1 MRQLFLG
8 VDGGGTKTV
17 AALADASGNLVAAA
31 RTGGSNYQDIGA
43 SAAGRELKA
52 AVHTALAAAGAT
64 PQDLA
69 AAAFGMSG
77 ADREA
82 EMAIVQAMVDQ
93 YVPVTPRFVENDAL
107 LVLRAGTKDAVGVGL
122 VAGTGT
128 NCIGRDRYGRR
139 HQIGGMGTISGDVGY
154 AEDLAMR
161 TLGGAWKAFDGR
173 SGPSALGP
181 AICEMLGV
189 ESVEALPS
197 LMVRGE
203 VPEPMVRASVQ
214 CLFRCAREGDGL
226 ARRIVEDTGSRMGA
240 AAAAAMRALV
250 LRGSNAILVLGG
262 AMFQTPGHE
271 LLVES
276 CTKRVRDTVSEAHVI
291 LLDTHPVVGAVL
303 FAKDLVEHASRDFAI
318 RARASGQELERLLED
333 SARGA

>member
-1 MRQLFLG
+1 MSGLFLG

-17 AALADASGNLVAAA
+17 AALADARGALVAVA
-31 RTGGSNYQDIGA
+31 RTGGSNYQDLGR
-43 SAAGRELKA
+43 SSAGRELKA
-52 AVHTALAAAGAT
+52 AVETALGRVGARME
-64 PQDLA
+64 DVE
-69 AAAFGMSG
+69 AAAFGMAG

-82 EMAIVQAMVDQ
+82 EMEIVQGMIAE
-93 YVPVTPRFVENDAL
+93 YVPVSRRFVENDAL

-173 SGPSALGP
+173 AGPSALTE
-181 AICEMLGV
+181 AIQLDLGV
-189 ESVEALPS
+189 ASVEALTS

-203 VPEPMVRASVQ
+203 LPQPIIKRSVQ

-226 ARRIVEDTGSRMGA
+226 ARRIVADTGARMGA

-250 LRGSNAILVLGG
+250 LRGSNAVVVLGG
-262 AMFQTPGHE
+262 AMFQTEGHD
-271 LLVES
+271 LLVQA
-276 CTKRVRDTVSEAHVI
+276 CTKRIADTVSEAHVI
-291 LLDTHPVVGAVL
+291 VLDTEPVVGAVL
-303 FAKDLVEHASRDFAI
+303 FARDLVGHAPRDFALA
-318 RARASGQELERLLED
+318 ARAGGQDIEALLEVT
-333 SARGA
+333 R

>member
-1 MRQLFLG
+1 MTQLFLG

-17 AALADASGNLVAAA
+17 AAVADETGRILAHAK
-31 RTGGSNYQDIGA
+31 TGGSNYQDIGA

-52 AVHTALAAAGAT
+52 AVDTALRALGASMT
-64 PQDLA
+64 DVV

-77 ADREA
+77 ADRA
-82 EMAIVQAMVDQ
+82 SEMAIVEAMVDAH
-93 YVPVTPRFVENDAL
+93 VPVALRFVENDAL

-139 HQIGGMGTISGDVGY
+139 HQIGGMGSISGDVGH

-161 TLGGAWKAFDGR
+161 ALGGAWMAFDGR
-173 SGPSALGP
+173 AGPSVLTGAL
-181 AICEMLGV
+181 CEALGV

-203 VPEPMVRASVQ
+203 LPEPVVKASVQ
-214 CLFRCAREGDGL
+214 CLFRCAGAGDGL
-226 ARRIVEDTGSRMGA
+226 ARRIVEDTGSRLGG

-250 LRGSNAILVLGG
+250 LRGPNAIVVLGG
-262 AMFQTPGHE
+262 AMFQSEGHE

-276 CTKRVRDTVSEAHVI
+276 CAKRVRTSVSEAHVI
-291 LLDTHPVVGAVL
+291 VLDTHPVVGAVL
-303 FAKDLVEHASRDFAI
+303 FARDLVDHAPRDFALA
-318 RARASGQELERLLED
+318 ARESG
-333 SARGA
+333 RGL